1 VTAPSPRATAAL
13 RRQLLRWYDR
23 HRRSLP
29 WRGERDPYRI
39 WLSEVMLQQTRIAA
53 ATPYYRTFLD
63 RFPTLESLAGAR
75 EADVLAAW
83 AGLGYYGRARH
94 LREAARLVVREHGG
108 RVPGDPD
115 AFARLPGVGRYTA
128 GAVLSIAFDRPLP
141 ALDGNVARV
150 LSRLCALPASVRD
163 SRGAGA
169 LWASATSLVPMRR
182 PGDWNQALMELGAT
196 VCTPRAPRCGTCPVR
211 GSCLALSMGRVAEFP
226 PPSQRRAGERLRQ
239 AVVLI
244 ERRGRLLVTRRGGPL
259 LAGLW
264 EPPGVELE
272 GGGSARSAG
281 PRWSARPRLGMAR
294 TASARRAPRRRPAHV
309 DVHAQAAAAR
319 RALSARLL
327 GLGLRARLAPTGQI
341 IRYTITHRD
350 IGAEVWRGM
359 LLGAAPRSAR
369 LRWVDPQRPGVALTA
384 LARKVARLARRR

>member
-1 VTAPSPRATAAL
+1 
-13 RRQLLRWYDR
+13 
-23 HRRSLP
+23 
-29 WRGERDPYRI
+29 
-39 WLSEVMLQQTRIAA
+39 MLQQTRIAA

-108 RVPGDPD
+108 RVPDDPA

-128 GAVLSIAFDRPLP
+128 GAVLSIAFDRALP

-150 LSRLCALPASVRD
+150 LSRLSALPASVRD
-163 SRGAGA
+163 PRGAGA
-169 LWASATSLVPMRR
+169 LWALATSLVPMRR

-196 VCTPRAPRCGTCPVR
+196 VCTPRTPRCGTCPVR
-211 GSCLALSMGRVAEFP
+211 GSCLALAMGRVAEFP
-226 PPSQRRAGERLRQ
+226 PPSLRRAGERLRQ

-244 ERRGRLLVTRRGGPL
+244 ERRGRMLVTRRAGPL

-272 GGGSARSAG
+272 GAGSARPAG
-281 PRWSARPRLGMAR
+281 PRSSARLRLGMAR
-294 TASARRAPRRRPAHV
+294 TAWVRRAPCRRSADV
-309 DVHAQAAAAR
+309 DVRARAAVAR
-319 RALSARLL
+319 CALSARLL
-327 GLGLRARLAPTGQI
+327 ALGLRARLAPTEQI

-350 IGAEVWRGM
+350 IEAEVWRGM

-384 LARKVARLARRR
+384 LARKAGRIVASGAGHERDS